1 VGLVI
6 NTEEIIE
13 KLTYK
18 PGWDFTPERK
28 AGRDTL
34 VIGAT
39 VQHSETLD
47 MVRFRIR
54 RIIPQVAMTAHPPFL
69 SWVEDELAEAEFHE
83 LREFFRYDGR
93 LVDDPHESTTI

>member
-18 PGWDFTPERK
+18 PGWDFTSERK

-39 VQHSETLD
+39 VQHSETLE

-54 RIIPQVAMTAHPPFL
+54 RIIPAIAIISVPVFL
-69 SWVEDELAEAEFHE
+69 SWVYDELAEAEIHE
-83 LREFFRYDGR
+83 LREFFRYDGK
-93 LVDDPHESTTI
+93 LVDDPHESTMV